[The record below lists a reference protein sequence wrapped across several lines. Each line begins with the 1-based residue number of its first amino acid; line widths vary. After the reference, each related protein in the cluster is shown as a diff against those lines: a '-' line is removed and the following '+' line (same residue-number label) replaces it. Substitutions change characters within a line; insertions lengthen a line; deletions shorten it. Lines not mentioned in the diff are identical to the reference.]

1 MPRHRCNAQ
10 AKTQLNC
17 AKCDGMCGQRQ
28 RLTLFLMGGDNI
40 SCAMT
45 ETCGII
51 CVGFVVTDTTNHRH
65 AYLQLPDD
73 PACTQTGTVQ
83 LCSSGPLFGLVIFH
97 KYPKSESSSSVSL
110 PVTRVG
116 YIVPVGDEAQITV
129 EHFMISSFAAQSFAF
144 LCP

>member
-1 MPRHRCNAQ
+1 
-10 AKTQLNC
+10 
-17 AKCDGMCGQRQ
+17 
-28 RLTLFLMGGDNI
+28 MGGDNI

-73 PACTQTGTVQ
+73 PACTQTG
-83 LCSSGPLFGLVIFH
+83 SSGPLFGLVIFH
-97 KYPKSESSSSVSL
+97 KYPKSESSSSVSP

-144 LCP
+144 LYP